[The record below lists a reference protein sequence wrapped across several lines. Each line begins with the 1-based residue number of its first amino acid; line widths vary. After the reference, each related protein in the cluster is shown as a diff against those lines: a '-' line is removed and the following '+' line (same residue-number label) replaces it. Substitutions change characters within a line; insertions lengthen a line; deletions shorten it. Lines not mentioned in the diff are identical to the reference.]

1 MYTAAP
7 ATPSTPAL
15 PVQGCVERLNGIVKT
30 KLAAA
35 ARCNPG
41 MDWPEL
47 LATVQEQINAR
58 PTRVLGGQ
66 AATVVLFGQPN
77 GGKTAPLPGLPGL
90 DRYAASLPAERG
102 WG

>member
-1 MYTAAP
+1 M
-7 ATPSTPAL
+7 
-15 PVQGCVERLNGIVKT
+15 ERLNGIVKT

-47 LATVQEQINAR
+47 LATVQEQTN
-58 PTRVLGGQ
+58 
-66 AATVVLFGQPN
+66 ATVVLFVQPN

-90 DRYAASLPAERG
+90 DRYAAIAASGAWVGLICI
-102 WG
+102 